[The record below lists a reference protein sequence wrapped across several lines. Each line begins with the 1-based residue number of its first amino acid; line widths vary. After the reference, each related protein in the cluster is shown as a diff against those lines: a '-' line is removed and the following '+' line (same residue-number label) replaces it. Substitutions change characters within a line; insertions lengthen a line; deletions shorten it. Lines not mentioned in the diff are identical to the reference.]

1 MMWVFGVLRETF
13 KTITQFIT
21 TTVVTDITNIRYLR
35 SKVSK
40 LGPGSPRLPI
50 SELPQRNT
58 YLPIS
63 GTAFDVS
70 GTFLAIRKRK
80 TVWPRRVAID
90 MVHF

>member
-1 MMWVFGVLRETF
+1 MIWVFGVLRETF
-13 KTITQFIT
+13 RTITLFIT
-21 TTVVTDITNIRYLR
+21 TNVVTDITNIRYLQ
-35 SKVSK
+35 SKVSE
-40 LGPGSPRLPI
+40 LHLNFPRLLI
-50 SELPQRNT
+50 SGLQQRKT

-80 TVWPRRVAID
+80 TVWPRRVATD